1 MDAFFIPFRLW
12 LHVLGCTRLIPL
24 THPSLTQMSSS
35 CLRLQQPHI
44 RPPLM
49 LPPCR
54 CSSHSV
60 QPPVLACPVPAM
72 HTHSVLTLFRLWHP
86 APHTPKS
93 MTSSPHWVSDTSAQE
108 TPYPAVALMAYT
120 TASATLPLDALLTLN
135 GLQCHTRTP
144 PTLRMLIMAFGLKCL
159 EREGMWREG
168 AERKEEENHCSFYY
182 LKMAQ
187 GGAGALCALPGQ
199 PALSVKSKP
208 LQVF

>member
-1 MDAFFIPFRLW
+1 M
-12 LHVLGCTRLIPL
+12 
-24 THPSLTQMSSS
+24 PSL
-35 CLRLQQPHI
+35 
-44 RPPLM
+44 
-49 LPPCR
+49 
-54 CSSHSV
+54 SHSGSDSTCWAV
-60 QPPVLACPVPAM
+60 PASSPSHTPHSHRCPPPVSGSNNPISGHRWCCRPADALLTLSNDQYWLVLSQPR
-72 HTHSVLTLFRLWHP
+72 THIDSVLTLFRLWHP

-120 TASATLPLDALLTLN
+120 TASATLPLDALLT
-135 GLQCHTRTP
+135 RTP

-187 GGAGALCALPGQ
+187 GGAGALCALLGQ